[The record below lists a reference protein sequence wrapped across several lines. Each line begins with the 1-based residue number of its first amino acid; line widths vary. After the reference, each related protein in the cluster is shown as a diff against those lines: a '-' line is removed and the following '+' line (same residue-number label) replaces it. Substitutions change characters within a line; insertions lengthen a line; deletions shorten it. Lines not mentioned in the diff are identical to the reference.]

1 MRAAE
6 SLIPDP
12 SGVGFASESARTG
25 GAVDLE
31 SRRPTR
37 KSDLVPS
44 ASGPAFAGAEARST
58 VPTIMTKPT
67 VLVVEDDVPIR
78 RGLVDALKY
87 AGYAVL
93 ECDNGREAIGEAIE
107 SPVGLV
113 LLDVMLPEMDGF
125 AVLAELRRV
134 APTLPVIMV
143 TARGSEEDRVRG
155 LTHGADDYVVKPF
168 SARELLA
175 RVEAVLRRSPER
187 SSDVRGLRSED
198 VAIDLERREVVNG
211 QGDVTSLTE
220 REVAILRYLA
230 ISRGRAIDRSELLHH
245 VWGINP
251 DGIQTRT
258 VDMHI
263 ARLREK
269 VEPRA
274 NDPEVVLTVRGKGY
288 KLGDRVEVDPS

>member
-1 MRAAE
+1 MEDWTALTRILYRGRPGVTELGSKRDSRCGSTEDSSSSMRAAE
-6 SLIPDP
+6 SRFR
-12 SGVGFASESARTG
+12 SVRMGFASESARTG

-93 ECDNGREAIGEAIE
+93 ECDNGREAIEEAIE

-134 APTLPVIMV
+134 
-143 TARGSEEDRVRG
+143 R
-155 LTHGADDYVVKPF
+155 
-168 SARELLA
+168 
-175 RVEAVLRRSPER
+175 
-187 SSDVRGLRSED
+187 
-198 VAIDLERREVVNG
+198 
-211 QGDVTSLTE
+211 
-220 REVAILRYLA
+220 
-230 ISRGRAIDRSELLHH
+230 
-245 VWGINP
+245 
-251 DGIQTRT
+251 
-258 VDMHI
+258 
-263 ARLREK
+263 
-269 VEPRA
+269 PRF
-274 NDPEVVLTVRGKGY
+274 P
-288 KLGDRVEVDPS
+288 